1 MSKLHALKVLDQL
14 DPVGNCVCIKRLP
27 VSIEGRVILPEN
39 LGNEP
44 ALLELDWAC

>member
-14 DPVGNCVCIKRLP
+14 DSVGNFFCIKRLP

-44 ALLELDWAC
+44 ALL